1 MAAADLHANGLHD
14 RGEAAPAAS
23 VRFDASS
30 PVRHIALMLDPS
42 RLRLAHREL
51 ARRLVNDAGL
61 AVSVV
66 MARAE
71 RPAPPSLELLLGLER
86 LVHRVT
92 DPRLTDRVEL
102 RDLGLPTHSQA
113 PDLTVD
119 LCGTD
124 TVARAGRTV
133 RVLYDGMPGE
143 IFLVGALA
151 AGRVPMIEI
160 EDVASGA
167 VLAGGT
173 PGADNA
179 ATLLDAFDCVLAR
192 VVTLVMALVRASAPL
207 GPARHATPRA
217 LRWRDIVAFEAKS
230 LAQAIVHRLYTLCFH
245 TPHWRTCWR
254 FLDGP
259 DLWQTQSLAG
269 TAWNVLPDPGFRFYA
284 DPFPFVHDGN
294 TFLFVEDFDHRRQKG
309 VISVVPFDAR
319 GPSGPAE
326 PVLEEPWHLSYPFVF
341 AHAGEVWMI
350 PESSASRT
358 VTLYRAQKFPYL
370 WQREDILIAD
380 VQASDATLVQT
391 DGRFWMFAATRDD
404 AGSWSDT
411 LSIFFAPQLQGPW
424 RPHRA
429 NPVLVDQAAA
439 RPAGAMIFRD
449 GQLWRPV
456 QDCTEG
462 YGTGIGLAE
471 VTRLTPDVFEQRT
484 HTVLRTEP
492 GWPGRRLHTLN
503 RAGSL
508 ECIDG
513 AAYAPRSRF
522 LARRLETWSG
532 RREPSCAP

>member
-1 MAAADLHANGLHD
+1 MATADIHIPGLRD
-14 RGEAAPAAS
+14 RAQPAPARTA
-23 VRFDASS
+23 RPDASS
-30 PVRHIALMLDPS
+30 PVRHIALVVDPS
-42 RLRLAHREL
+42 RLRLVHRVL
-51 ARRLVNDAGL
+51 AQQLVNDAGL

-66 MARAE
+66 MAPADQ
-71 RPAPPSLELLLGLER
+71 PAPPSLELLLTLER
-86 LVHRVT
+86 LVHRIT
-92 DPRLTDRVEL
+92 GARLADRIE
-102 RDLGLPTHSQA
+102 RHQLGLPTHSHS
-113 PDLTVD
+113 PDLTID
-119 LCGTD
+119 LCGAD
-124 TVARAGRTV
+124 MSAHAGRTV

-143 IFLVGALA
+143 IFLVGALV
-151 AGRVPMIEI
+151 AGRMPTIEI

-167 VLAGGT
+167 VLAGGV
-173 PGADNA
+173 PSADNA
-179 ATLLDAFDCVLAR
+179 ATLLEAFHCVLAR
-192 VVTLVMALVRASAPL
+192 VVTLVMALVDASAPL
-207 GPARHATPRA
+207 GPEHRAAPRA
-217 LRWRDIVAFEAKS
+217 LRRRDIVAFEARS
-230 LAQAIVHRLYTLCFH
+230 LAHAIVHRLYAMCFY

-259 DLWQTQSLAG
+259 DLWQTQNLAD

-284 DPFPFVHDGN
+284 DPFPFVHDGK
-294 TFLFVEDFDHRRQKG
+294 TFLFVEDFDHRSQKG

-358 VTLYRAQKFPYL
+358 ITLYRAETFPYR
-370 WQREDILIAD
+370 WRREDILIAD
-380 VQASDATLVQT
+380 LQASDATLVQT

-411 LSIFFAPQLQGPW
+411 LSIFFASRLNGPW
-424 RPHRA
+424 QPHRA

-439 RPAGAMIFRD
+439 RPAGAMLFRD

-456 QDCTEG
+456 QDCTGG

-471 VTRLTPDVFEQRT
+471 VTRLTPEVFEQRL
-484 HTVLRTEP
+484 HTVLHADPR
-492 GWPGRRLHTLN
+492 WPGRRLHTLN

-513 AAYAPRSRF
+513 SAYSPRSRI

-532 RREPSCAP
+532 RREPG